1 MAMKG
6 IFFNIFAAAALLL
19 GTSLLTTACSGND
32 DDAISEV
39 PEGTAEYVKV
49 PYSVTVNSGS
59 VTRATAEDKE
69 LYFSEGDMLHVEGWY
84 LANDL
89 DTKIYCYGNLT
100 MTSGADSQSATFEGD
115 LYVPVNSKLSDFKN
129 VDYFLIGEN
138 DKVGDWYDQ
147 LWSDNRWDPYIASE
161 MSEAVEK
168 YSNIGYH
175 TSEGFT
181 DDEIQLAQR
190 NAFMSFQL
198 DLPFD
203 KLIINEVTA
212 ITVTYT
218 RAKLKIPVTVRT
230 PDGFSA
236 SADPSKWL
244 EFVVPLAVGPYF
256 SNGERVTDI
265 EVTLTTGNGNTLRVN
280 VPCGNE
286 GKALVGGRVY
296 RVQMKVPAPANIVN
310 PQVGEIVKF
319 GNREGMVVEL
329 SGGQKVAVALYN
341 EGGDSDDYL
350 GTKTKY
356 VPAFDNYQTDGWYIP
371 KAVEFRDFANQNQSK
386 IEFLVD
392 ANMNNIARYHIVND
406 GHYHRT
412 LDIPFAIGNNDNEK
426 EQFDDYWTQE
436 SAGDYTHV
444 RTFGYQYETNGDVI
458 TIKPYFYQAIIA
470 EHYRYVRLF
479 HAIP

>member
-1 MAMKG
+1 MAVKEL
-6 IFFNIFAAAALLL
+6 FFNIFAAAALLL

-32 DDAISEV
+32 DDAINVV

-59 VTRATAEDKE
+59 VTRATAEDKD
-69 LYFSEGDMLHVEGWY
+69 LYFSEGDILHVEGWY

-89 DTKIYCYGNLT
+89 YTKIYCYGNLT
-100 MTSGADSQSATFEGD
+100 MTSGAGSQSATFEGD
-115 LYVPVNSKLSDFKN
+115 LYVPVNSKLSDFKT
-129 VDYFLIGEN
+129 VDYFLIGKN

-147 LWSDNRWDPYIASE
+147 LWSENRWGPYIAAE

-190 NAFMSFQL
+190 NSFMSFQL

-218 RAKLKIPVTVRT
+218 KSDTRSVAFST

-236 SADPSKWL
+236 SVDPSKWL
-244 EFVVPLAVGPYF
+244 EFVVPLAVGAYIP
-256 SNGERVTDI
+256 NDKCITDI
-265 EVTLTTGNGNTLRVN
+265 KVTLTTGNGNTLSVN
-280 VPCGNE
+280 VPCGSE
-286 GKALVGGRVY
+286 GKLLLGGRVY
-296 RVQMKVPAPANIVN
+296 RVQMKVPAPANIIN

-319 GNREGMVVEL
+319 GDREGMVVEL

-341 EGGDSDDYL
+341 EGGSSNEYL
-350 GTKTKY
+350 GTKMKY
-356 VPAFDNYQTDGWYIP
+356 LMAFNNYQTDGWYIP

-392 ANMNNIARYHIVND
+392 ANRNNIARYHIVND

-444 RTFGYQYETNGDVI
+444 QTFGYEYVNNGDI
-458 TIKPYFYQAIIA
+458 TIKPYFFQASIA
-470 EHYRYVRLF
+470 DGIRYVRLF
-479 HAIP
+479 HAIQ

>member
-1 MAMKG
+1 MAVKEL
-6 IFFNIFAAAALLL
+6 FFNIFAAAALLL
-19 GTSLLTTACSGND
+19 GTSLLTTACSDSN
-32 DDAISEV
+32 DDAISEEV
-39 PEGTAEYVKV
+39 PEGTAGYVKV
-49 PYSVTVNSGS
+49 PYTVTVNSGS

-69 LYFSEGDMLHVEGWY
+69 LYFSEGDILHVEAWY

-89 DTKIYCYGNLT
+89 YTKIYCYGNLT
-100 MTSGADSQSATFEGD
+100 MTSGAGSQSATFEGN

-147 LWSDNRWDPYIASE
+147 LWSENRWGPYIAAE

-190 NAFMSFQL
+190 NSFMSFQL

-203 KLIINEVTA
+203 KLIINEVKA

-218 RAKLKIPVTVRT
+218 MSDTRSVAFST

-236 SADPSKWL
+236 SVDPSKWL
-244 EFVVPLAVGPYF
+244 EFVVPLAVSSYF
-256 SNGERVTDI
+256 SNGERVTGI
-265 EVTLTTGNGNTLRVN
+265 EVTLTTGNGRTLSVN
-280 VPCGNE
+280 VPCGND
-286 GKALVGGRVY
+286 GKVLVGGRVY
-296 RVQMKVPAPANIVN
+296 RVQMKVPVPANIIN

-341 EGGDSDDYL
+341 EGGNSNDYL
-350 GTKTKY
+350 GTKMKY
-356 VPAFDNYQTDGWYIP
+356 MAAFTNYQTDGWYIP
-371 KAVEFRDFANQNQSK
+371 NAVEFRDFANQNQSK

-412 LDIPFAIGNNDNEK
+412 LDIPFAIGNNDNEAT
-426 EQFDDYWTQE
+426 EFDDYWTQDR
-436 SAGDYTHV
+436 GDNTHV
-444 RTFGYQYETNGDVI
+444 LTFGYQYETNGDVI
-458 TIKPYFYQAIIA
+458 TIKPYFFQASIA
-470 EHYRYVRLF
+470 DETRYVRLF
-479 HAIP
+479 HAIQ